1 MAPPSGH
8 ALREH
13 GFALMGLPPV
23 PAVVAAGFG
32 DLPRRPLRLRM
43 SWTADDDWL
52 FQYVPR
58 AAPVGPASPVRDL
71 AERRLA
77 AGLSALLRSTLSG
90 PWLDI
95 HADWLIDLHRVRTV
109 APAGEA
115 VRVEPPG
122 PRPAGCAFGLVAV
135 VGREGTGSLR
145 SRLYGPGRVGPLV
158 EAAPAPG
165 QGILLDRRAVVDDRH
180 ELLAGAGGPVVQDL
194 LVAHLSGASGQVEAA
209 PGPALRRRPMLVRG
223 PTGTVVHTRPA
234 LR

>member
-1 MAPPSGH
+1 MASPSGH

-13 GFALMGLPPV
+13 GFALTGLPPV

-32 DLPRRPLRLRM
+32 DLPRPPLRLRM

-52 FQYVPR
+52 FQYVP
-58 AAPVGPASPVRDL
+58 AAAGPASPVRDL
-71 AERRLA
+71 ADRRLA

-95 HADWLIDLHRVRTV
+95 HADWLIELHRVRTV

-115 VRVEPPG
+115 ARVELPG
-122 PRPAGCAFGLVAV
+122 RPAGCAFTLVAV
-135 VGREGTGSLR
+135 VGRDGTGSLR
-145 SRLYGPGRVGPLV
+145 SRLYAPGRVGPLV

-165 QGILLDRRAVVDDRH
+165 QGVLVDRRAVVDDRH
-180 ELLAGAGGPVVQDL
+180 ELLAGAAGPVVQDL
-194 LVAHLSGASGQVEAA
+194 LVAHLSPVSGPVEAA

-223 PTGTVVHTRPA
+223 PAGTVVSTRPA